1 MFWLLSAMVL
11 YGFAMLLIGVLLA
24 SGIAQPLAPHLYAQQ
39 MISPLHQGR
48 MDRA

>member
-24 SGIAQPLAPHLYAQQ
+24 SGIGQSLVPHLHAHQ
-39 MISPLHQGR
+39 MIPQLRHGR
-48 MDRA
+48 MGHA